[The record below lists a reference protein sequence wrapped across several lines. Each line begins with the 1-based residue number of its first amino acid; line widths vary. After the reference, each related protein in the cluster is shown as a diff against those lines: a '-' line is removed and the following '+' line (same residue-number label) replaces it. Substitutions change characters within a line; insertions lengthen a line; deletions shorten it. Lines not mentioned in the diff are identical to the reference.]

1 MPTGPNGERRPAN
14 TIEAAIQVAR
24 IAVGDIEEDY
34 GKKPETKSAQTK
46 KSKKQAQNKSNKAK
60 AYDTNHSARHDE

>member
-14 TIEAAIQVAR
+14 SIEAAIMVAR

-34 GKKPETKSAQTK
+34 GEKPEPKPKRNQGK
-46 KSKKQAQNKSNKAK
+46 KGDKNK
-60 AYDTNHSARHDE
+60 T

>member
-34 GKKPETKSAQTK
+34 GEKPTT
-46 KSKKQAQNKSNKAK
+46 KSKKQAQKKN
-60 AYDTNHSARHDE
+60 

>member
-34 GKKPETKSAQTK
+34 GEKPKP
-46 KSKKQAQNKSNKAK
+46 KSKKQTQKKN
-60 AYDTNHSARHDE
+60 